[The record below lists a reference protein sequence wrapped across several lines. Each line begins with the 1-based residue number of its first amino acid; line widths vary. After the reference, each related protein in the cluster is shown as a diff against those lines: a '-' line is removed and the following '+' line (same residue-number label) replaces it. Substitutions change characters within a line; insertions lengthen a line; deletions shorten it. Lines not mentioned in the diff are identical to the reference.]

1 MIETDRE
8 IVNKIDGLNY
18 QLQQVGTKIRIKKI
32 LTSNVANIV
41 LFVILILHTCVFAK
55 GLSYYFSNTYIL
67 GLFILLDF
75 LLKIA
80 IIAVLEDKLKEDL
93 TVLEEKNNKL
103 KESKEKILD
112 FSCYLVACRHIEG
125 IKSGKNIYPEQIYSD
140 SEYLYNQFKNIYENK
155 RRRYEKGEKNQVLY
169 EITNEWREYKIVICG
184 G

>member
-18 QLQQVGTKIRIKKI
+18 QLQQVETKIKIKKI

-41 LFVILILHTCVFAK
+41 LFVILILHTCIFAK

-67 GLFILLDF
+67 GLLILLDF

-80 IIAVLEDKLKEDL
+80 IIAILEDKLKEDL
-93 TVLEEKNNKL
+93 MVLEEKNNKL

-112 FSCYLVACRHIEG
+112 FSCYIVACRHIEG
-125 IKSGKNIYPEQIYSD
+125 IKNGKNIYPDQIYSD
-140 SEYLYNQFKNIYENK
+140 SEHLYKQFKDIYENK
-155 RRRYEKGEKNQVLY
+155 RIRYEKGEKNQVLY
-169 EITNEWREYKIVICG
+169 EITNE
-184 G
+184 